1 MAIPQVFHTV
11 KPQDFTVTPVT
22 VHKKYV
28 IQRTNLYSGSLPFT
42 SSGYTIWD
50 AVYTNE
56 KLKLGT
62 GKTYPTNSWDG
73 SNKHI
78 IWKSIDAQYY
88 RFPYDSFATFEHANE
103 RFSYKFLNT
112 SASIIVAPQ
121 QDFGEGIQT
130 GTVEITSSL
139 GYYLNDDGNGNLY
152 DVSINTGSFPSKTGL
167 MCYVDVKDIY
177 RKHTINDDPI
187 ATLVYYSG
195 QYPYRSFTSTP
206 SVFNYNNVGF
216 GKLDIYAPTGS
227 QILGKSTWMDFNI
240 ADSSYKSYTS
250 IDHADEFNFTD
261 DFSIA
266 FWLFAADSQ
275 DTTGSVASI
284 LSKNGLI
291 LKDTFGDVILQKDTV
306 SIPATMMSRSYFDE
320 LTNVYPYDL
329 GIRLDAPAVGKLQ
342 FRKSDG
348 INTFTITSSASI
360 LDLRRHIAITKSGSL
375 VTMYV
380 DGNVITSGSDNTSRC
395 YNRHAIMFGARN
407 RQQQDFCRML
417 LNDARFYNRSL
428 SGPEVA
434 TLSAS
439 ASMSMKQTAVVGN
452 VFYKKGLIVASSH
465 DPKYNNLFN
474 YDFTL
479 KYRNTHTIYQWETIV
494 RIPKGSFNLS
504 QNPSALQN
512 PYTDLL
518 RNEFTGSNPNVDL
531 YPYATTIGLYN
542 DKKDLLAVAKLN
554 QPLKMRDDVD
564 MNISIKWDS

>member
-28 IQRTNLYSGSLPFT
+28 IQRTDLYSGSLPIT
-42 SSGYTIWD
+42 SSGYKIWD

-62 GKTYPTNSWDG
+62 ERTYPTNSWDG

-103 RFSYKFLNT
+103 RFTYKFLNY
-112 SASIIVAPQ
+112 SASIFSIPQ
-121 QDFGEGIQT
+121 QDFGEGIQP
-130 GTVEITSSL
+130 GTVEVTSSL

-152 DVSINTGSFPSKTGL
+152 DVSIDTGSFPSKNNLICHIDT
-167 MCYVDVKDIY
+167 KDIY
-177 RKHTINDDPI
+177 RKHRINDDPI
-187 ATLVYYSG
+187 ATLVHYSG
-195 QYPYRSFTSTP
+195 EYPYRSYTAQP
-206 SVFNYNNVGF
+206 RIIKYNNVGF
-216 GKLDIYAPTGS
+216 SALDIYSSSGS
-227 QILGKSTWMDFNI
+227 QILGKSMWMDFNL
-240 ADSSYKSYTS
+240 ADSSYRSYAW
-250 IDHADEFNFTD
+250 IDHVDEFNFTN

-266 FWLFAADSQ
+266 FWLFASDGQ
-275 DTTGSVASI
+275 DATGSLSSI
-284 LSKNGLI
+284 VSKNGLV
-291 LKDTFGDVILQKDTV
+291 LKNTFGNTILQKDSV
-306 SIPATMMSRSYFDE
+306 SIPANTFSQSYFDE
-320 LTNVYPYDL
+320 STNVYPYDI
-329 GIRLDAPAVGKLQ
+329 GIRLDGAAYGRLQ
-342 FRKSDG
+342 FRRSDG
-348 INTFTITSSASI
+348 VNTFVMTSSTSI
-360 LDLRRHIAITKSGSL
+360 TDLRRHIAITKSGSL
-375 VTMYV
+375 LTMYIN
-380 DGNVITSGSDNTSRC
+380 GNVIVSGSDNTSKC
-395 YNRHAIMFGARN
+395 YNRHSIMFGARN
-407 RQQQDFCRML
+407 TQQQDFCRML
-417 LNDARFYNRSL
+417 LSDTRFYNRAL
-428 SGPEVA
+428 SRSEIV
-434 TLSAS
+434 TLSTS
-439 ASMSMKQTAVVGN
+439 ASMAMKQTAVVGN

-465 DPKYNNLFN
+465 DPKYNNIFN

-518 RNEFTGSNPNVDL
+518 RNEFTGSNPNIDL

>member
-28 IQRTNLYSGSLPFT
+28 IQRTDLYSGSLPFT
-42 SSGYTIWD
+42 SSGYKIWD

-78 IWKSIDAQYY
+78 VWKSIDAQYY

-103 RFSYKFLNT
+103 RFSYKFLNL

-130 GTVEITSSL
+130 GTVEVTSSL

-152 DVSINTGSFPSKTGL
+152 DVSINTGSFPSKTNL

-177 RKHTINDDPI
+177 RKHAINDNST
-187 ATLVYYSG
+187 ATLVYHSGEYS
-195 QYPYRSFTSTP
+195 YRSFTSQP
-206 SVFNYNNVGF
+206 SVIKYNNIGF
-216 GKLDIYAPTGS
+216 SALDVYSISGS
-227 QILGKSTWMDFNI
+227 QILGKSLWMDFNL
-240 ADSSYKSYTS
+240 ADSSYNSYAW
-250 IDHADEFNFTD
+250 IDHRDDFNFTD

-266 FWLFAADSQ
+266 FWLFASDGQSS
-275 DTTGSVASI
+275 TGSLASVV
-284 LSKNGLI
+284 SKNGLV
-291 LKDTFGDVILQKDTV
+291 LKNTFGDAVLQKDTV
-306 SIPATMMSRSYFDE
+306 SIPAIILSQSYFNE
-320 LTNVYPYDL
+320 STTVYPYDI
-329 GIRLDAPAVGKLQ
+329 GVRLDGTAVGKLQ
-342 FRKSDG
+342 FRRSDG
-348 INTFTITSSASI
+348 INTFLMTSSVVVT
-360 LDLRRHIAITKSGSL
+360 DLRRHITITKSGSL
-375 VTMYV
+375 LSMYI
-380 DGNVITSGSDNTSRC
+380 DGVVNVSGSDNTHKC

-407 RQQQDFCRML
+407 WQQNDFCSML
-417 LNDARFYNRSL
+417 LADTRFYNRAVS
-428 SGPEVA
+428 SGEIT
-434 TLSAS
+434 TLSTS
-439 ASMSMKQTAVVGN
+439 SSMSMKQTAAVGN

-554 QPLKMRDDVD
+554 QPLTMRDDVD